1 VKSFQSQANFSGVQL
16 EHTRGRERKEG
27 KKLGICT
34 WALYEKKKKIRRR
47 RRRKNSKVK
56 ELRAI
61 FSLVVVA
68 NSFGCLQVSQCVPCR
83 AVP

>member
-34 WALYEKKKKIRRR
+34 WALYEKKKKNKKKKKKKKLKSERIACYFLSR
-47 RRRKNSKVK
+47 
-56 ELRAI
+56 
-61 FSLVVVA
+61 
-68 NSFGCLQVSQCVPCR
+68 GCS
-83 AVP
+83 